1 MKKFG
6 KVGVLMGGFSS
17 EREISL
23 MSGKGIYEALLSAG
37 VDAHL
42 VDVGLDFIE
51 VLNREKF
58 DRVFN
63 VLHGPFGEDG
73 TVQGILDF
81 LKIPYTG
88 SGVLAS
94 ALAMDKIISKHIF
107 RDSDISTPEFV
118 LLNIAKPIFAQVQ
131 SLGLPIAI
139 KPISEGS
146 AIGVSKVSNYDELDQ
161 AIAKAMP
168 YGAMMAERWITG
180 EEFTVGIIGHEILP
194 SIRIEVADGFYDYH
208 QKYFVKTNRYHCPGG
223 LNVKSEAEAG
233 QLAMRVFQALKARH
247 WGRIDMMR
255 DGEGKFYVLELN
267 TNPGMTP
274 NSLIPKASGVMGWSY
289 PETVLKILEQT
300 LEQSI

>member
-6 KVGVLMGGFSS
+6 RVGVLMGGFSS

-23 MSGKGIYEALLSAG
+23 MSGQGIHEALLSLG
-37 VDAHL
+37 IDAHA
-42 VDVGLDFIE
+42 VDVGPDLID
-51 VLNREKF
+51 VLKREKF

-63 VLHGPFGEDG
+63 ILHGPFGEDG
-73 TVQGILDF
+73 TIQGILDF

-94 ALAMDKIISKHIF
+94 ALAMDKVISKHVF
-107 RDSDISTPEFV
+107 RDAGISTPEFV
-118 LLNIAKPIFAQVQ
+118 VLNIAKPIFAQVQ

-146 AIGVSKVSNYDELDQ
+146 TIGVSRVSNYDELDQ
-161 AIAKAMP
+161 AIAKALP
-168 YGAMMAERWITG
+168 YGPMMAERWITG
-180 EEFTVGIIGHEILP
+180 QEFTVGIIGHEILP
-194 SIRIEVADGFYDYH
+194 AIRIEVADGFYDYH
-208 QKYFVKTNRYHCPGG
+208 QKYFVKTNRYHCPSG

-247 WGRIDMMR
+247 WGRVDMMR

-274 NSLIPKASGVMGWSY
+274 NSLIPKASAVMGLSY

-300 LEQSI
+300 LDQVI

>member
-23 MSGKGIYEALLSAG
+23 MSGKGVHEALLSLG
-37 VDAHL
+37 VDAHA
-42 VDVGLDFIE
+42 VDVGVDFLA
-51 VLNREKF
+51 VLAREKF

-63 VLHGPFGEDG
+63 ILHGSFGEDG

-94 ALAMDKIISKHIF
+94 ALAMDKIVSKHVF
-107 RDSDISTPEFV
+107 RDCGISTPEFV
-118 LLNIAKPIFAQVQ
+118 VLNLTKPIFAQVQ
-131 SLGLPIAI
+131 SLGLPFVV

-146 AIGVSKVSNYDELDQ
+146 TIGVSKVSHYDELDA
-161 AIAKAMP
+161 AIEKAGP
-168 YGAMMAERWITG
+168 YGPMMAERWITG
-180 EEFTVGIIGHEILP
+180 EEFTVGIIGTEILP
-194 SIRIEVADGFYDYH
+194 SIRIQVADGFYDYH
-208 QKYFVKTNRYHCPGG
+208 QKYFVKTNRYHCPSG
-223 LNVKSEAEAG
+223 LNLVSEAEIA
-233 QLAMRVFQALKARH
+233 QLAMRVFQALKAEH
-247 WGRIDMMR
+247 WGRVDIMR

-274 NSLIPKASGVMGWSY
+274 TSLIPKASAVLGWSY
-289 PETVLKILEQT
+289 PQTVLKILEQT
-300 LEQSI
+300 LG